1 MPRRQPAVL
10 HRGRAGRE
18 LHELLGDPARRLR
31 LDEPPLALDLLLAR
45 GRPDEDALA
54 AGLARRLDDQLGEPR
69 QHVLALLGVVE
80 HVGPHVVED
89 RLLAQVVA
97 DHLRHVV
104 VDRLVVGDPRP
115 DRVDDRDRA
124 RAVGAHQ
131 SGHAEHRI
139 GPELEWVDERV
150 VEAAVDG
157 VHALEPVGGADEA
170 QLVADHEVGGL
181 DELDAHLA
189 REERVLEVGR
199 VERARRPHHHGR
211 LAVAGGRD
219 LAQRVEQQH
228 RVVVDRPHAVG
239 GEEPGQQA
247 RHRAPVLEHVGD
259 PARRADVVLQHLP
272 GAVGVAHEVAAGDVA
287 VDAAG
292 RPDAVGGAR
301 ELRPRD
307 DQRPR
312 HDAVVHDL
320 APVVDVV
327 DEAVERPDPLREPA
341 LDRAPLVHGEDPR
354 HEVERE
360 RAVDRGVAV
369 GAADLEGDALA
380 HEDRVAPM
388 AGLDQALVP
397 ERLERGGQRRR
408 VGARRAAAVVHLVV
422 VRHPRD
428 PARRETQPHM
438 T

>member
-1 MPRRQPAVL
+1 M
-10 HRGRAGRE
+10 
-18 LHELLGDPARRLR
+18 
-31 LDEPPLALDLLLAR
+31 
-45 GRPDEDALA
+45 
-54 AGLARRLDDQLGEPR
+54 
-69 QHVLALLGVVE
+69 
-80 HVGPHVVED
+80 
-89 RLLAQVVA
+89 
-97 DHLRHVV
+97 
-104 VDRLVVGDPRP
+104 
-115 DRVDDRDRA
+115 
-124 RAVGAHQ
+124 
-131 SGHAEHRI
+131 RI
-139 GPELEWVDERV
+139 GPELERVDERV
-150 VEAAVDG
+150 VEPAVDG
-157 VHALEPVGGADEA
+157 VHALEPVRGADEA

-189 REERVLEVGR
+189 GEEGVLEVGR

-239 GEEPGQQA
+239 REQPGQQA

-327 DEAVERPDPLREPA
+327 DEAVQCPDPLREPA
-341 LDRAPLVHGEDPR
+341 LDRAPLVDRQDPR

-360 RAVDRGVAV
+360 RAVDGGVAV
-369 GAADLEGDALA
+369 GAPDLEGDALA
-380 HEDRVAPM
+380 HEDRVAPV
-388 AGLDQALVP
+388 AGLDEPLVP
-397 ERLERGGQRRR
+397 ERLQRSGQRRR
-408 VGARRAAAVVHLVV
+408 VGAWRAAAVVHLVV

-428 PARRETQPHM
+428 PARRCAQPHM